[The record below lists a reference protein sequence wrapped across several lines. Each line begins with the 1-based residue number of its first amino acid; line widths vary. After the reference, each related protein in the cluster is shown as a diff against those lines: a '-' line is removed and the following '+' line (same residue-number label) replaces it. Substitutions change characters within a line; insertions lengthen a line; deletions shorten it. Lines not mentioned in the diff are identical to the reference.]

1 MTNQTKPNEE
11 NETLDNLIDNA
22 KKLPLDS
29 QMVLLMVA
37 KAMRYT
43 QDRINGPDGSG
54 QTDNPSE
61 SSPA

>member
-1 MTNQTKPNEE
+1 MTNQIKPNEE

-43 QDRINGPDGSG
+43 QDRINGSDGAG
-54 QTDNPSE
+54 QMDNPSE